1 MVFTNDCWG
10 RKETVFVSVVMR
22 FYYFN
27 IGLINIQWYHIRQNI
42 KNLILTLL
50 KSYPK
55 FFLIYQ

>member
-22 FYYFN
+22 FYYCN
-27 IGLINIQWYHIRQNI
+27 IGLIDIQGYHMGQNI
-42 KNLILTLL
+42 KNFIHIYL

-55 FFLIYQ
+55 IFFIY